1 VKDRFAEEIAAGI
14 ADILALAP
22 EDVAVQLAAPPDPKM
37 GDYAFPCF
45 QSAQAR
51 KRSPGELAAEIAA
64 RFPAGERIAEVRAA
78 GPYANFFVRPTALIS
93 DVLAE
98 VRRQGDRFG
107 HSNLGAGKTVCL
119 DFSHPNIAKHLGV
132 HHLRSTM
139 IGHAVRNIHAALGY
153 KTVAINHLGDW
164 GTQFGQLITAYR
176 LWGGNDPLEEDA
188 VTRLNALYVRFHA
201 EAEKDPSLFDQARE
215 AFRKLEEGDPEVR
228 ALWEKFR
235 EVSLR
240 EFERIY
246 QLLGVTFD
254 SYDGEAH
261 YAPVCRQ
268 SIERLEKLGL
278 TTVSEDATI
287 VDLEEYGMPPA
298 LLLKRDESTL
308 YITRDIAALEDRHA
322 THDFEKMLYVVDM
335 GQSLHFKQLFK
346 VMELMGYDWVDRC
359 HHVAFGLMRFKGG
372 KMSSRKGQVLML
384 EDVLTDGIERAR
396 KAIAAKNPDLK
407 DAEEVAR
414 HIGVGAV
421 VLADLK
427 SRRIKDVV
435 FDWEEALSFEGETG
449 PYLQYTHARLRSIQ
463 RKYGKPVSDGAPI
476 ERLAEGEELEL
487 AKAMARMGAT
497 LERAA
502 DECEPAILCGY
513 LFDLAAMANHYYH
526 RHRVLGED
534 AELAAARILLIDC
547 VRQTLANGLHIL
559 GLGAPEE
566 M

>member
-1 VKDRFAEEIAAGI
+1 MKDRFAEEIIAAI
-14 ADILALAP
+14 ADILGLVP
-22 EDVAVQLAAPPDPKM
+22 EDVASQLAAPPNPKM

-45 QSAQAR
+45 QLAQAR
-51 KRSPGELAAEIAA
+51 RCSPKDLAEKIVAE
-64 RFPAGERIAEVRAA
+64 FVPGDCIAEARVA

-98 VRRQGDRFG
+98 VQRQGDRFG
-107 HSNLGAGKTVCL
+107 HSDLGVGKTVCL

-139 IGHAVRNIHAALGY
+139 IGNAIRNIHAALGY

-176 LWGGNDPLEEDA
+176 LWGDNDPLEEDA
-188 VTRLNALYVRFHA
+188 VSKLNRLYVRFHA
-201 EAEKDPSLFDQARE
+201 EAEKDASLFDQARE
-215 AFRKLEEGDPEVR
+215 AFRRLEEGDEE
-228 ALWEKFR
+228 ACGLWERFR

-261 YAPVCRQ
+261 YASDCRK
-268 SIERLEKLGL
+268 SIERIEKLGL
-278 TTVSEDATI
+278 TSVSEGATI
-287 VDLEEYGMPPA
+287 VDLEDYGMPPA
-298 LLLKRDESTL
+298 LLLKRDGSTL
-308 YITRDIAALEDRHA
+308 YITRDIAAIEDRHA

-335 GQSLHFKQLFK
+335 GQSLQFKQLFK
-346 VMELMGYDWVDRC
+346 VMELMGCDWVDRC
-359 HHVAFGLMRFKGG
+359 HHIAFGLMRFKGG

-384 EDVLTDGIERAR
+384 EDVLRDGIERAR
-396 KAIAAKNPDLK
+396 KAIAGKNPDLK
-407 DAEEVAR
+407 DAERVAR
-414 HIGVGAV
+414 QIGVGAV

-427 SRRIKDVV
+427 SKRVKDVV

-449 PYLQYTHARLRSIQ
+449 PYLQYTHARLRSI
-463 RKYGKPVSDGAPI
+463 RSKYGKPLSEGATI
-476 ERLAEGEELEL
+476 ELLAEAEELEL

-502 DECEPAILCGY
+502 EECEPSVLCGY

-526 RHRVLGED
+526 QHRVLGED
-534 AELAAARILLIDC
+534 AELTTARVLLIDC
-547 VRQTLANGLHIL
+547 VRQVLANGLHIL